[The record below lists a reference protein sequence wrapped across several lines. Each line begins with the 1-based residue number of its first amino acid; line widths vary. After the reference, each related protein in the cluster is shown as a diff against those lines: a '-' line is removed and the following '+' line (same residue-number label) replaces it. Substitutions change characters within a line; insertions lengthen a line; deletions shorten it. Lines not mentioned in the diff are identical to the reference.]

1 MTDGGGGMV
10 QSKCGALTQS
20 GTRCRNKAIINTSRC
35 AKHQGPWS
43 SYGVEQRK
51 KKEAEAKMRKLRKK
65 R

>member
-1 MTDGGGGMV
+1 MT
-10 QSKCGALTQS
+10 QPTCGAPTQG
-20 GTRCRNKAIINTSRC
+20 GTRCRNKAITGSSRC

-43 SYGVEQRK
+43 AYGVAQRK